1 VESLFA
7 AYGVASHS
15 PGRLARVITPDGGLM
30 AINYATS
37 ESPWEE
43 HTGAAVPLFSNARG
57 VGRIPAFLQQR
68 QVFHLMR
75 EYLGLQEAVA
85 PTGPVPARD

>member
-1 VESLFA
+1 
-7 AYGVASHS
+7 
-15 PGRLARVITPDGGLM
+15 M

-43 HTGAAVPLFSNARG
+43 HTGAAVPLYSNAQG

-75 EYLGLQEAVA
+75 EYLGLQEPLTPAEQ
-85 PTGPVPARD
+85 VPARD